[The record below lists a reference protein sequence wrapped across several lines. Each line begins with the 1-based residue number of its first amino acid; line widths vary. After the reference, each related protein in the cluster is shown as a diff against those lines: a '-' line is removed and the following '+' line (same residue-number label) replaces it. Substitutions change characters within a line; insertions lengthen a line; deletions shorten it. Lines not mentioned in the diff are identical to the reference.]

1 MATTVESL
9 RKAIGKRKN
18 SRAFAWLA
26 DLMRQNG
33 DLDLALECVRA
44 GLSSTPCEEGNL
56 VLSRIL
62 ADKRDWDGVVEAC
75 EFVLLRNPYCLSA
88 IRRIGDAYAEKGDV
102 EKRNSYYRR
111 LHDLDPLDAFWKEEY
126 APKIEIPESG
136 DAETPVEAP
145 AETVEPAEV
154 PAAERAENPEPLVE
168 ESRNAAE
175 EKDDDPFSSLST
187 LLPAD
192 EENDNEVSFNDLEH
206 SLDDAIAGFGE
217 AKPEKDAFPAEE
229 IDGDDIST
237 ALSGIF
243 GSTDAE
249 DSFASTVKPEA
260 EKDAPRPDAEDK
272 PQSLSDAFDS
282 IFGEDE
288 LPEEFVLSKPAV
300 PSTDKPSTT
309 AASDASS
316 ESSAKLPSEKVSND
330 LPPAEETSP
339 FEKSASQTQPT
350 SESTLEKSVES
361 SFDSLFGENSDD
373 LPLETLTSPKTILP
387 AEPDASSES
396 SVELPSEKSLNA
408 LPSEEESS
416 TFEKSAPQTKSAS
429 ESTLEKSVESSFDSL
444 FGADSDDLPLE
455 TLTSPKT
462 ILPAASDASSESSAE
477 LPSEKVSNDLPAA
490 EESSPFEK
498 SALQAQP
505 TSESALEK
513 SVESSFDSLFGEN
526 SDDAL
531 VEDPTTSTRT
541 LAEIYFEQGVYDEA
555 IKIYKDLLRKSPEDE
570 SLKKRLSEI
579 ENVNENRQKDN

>member
-18 SRAFAWLA
+18 SRAFAWLS

-33 DLDLALECVRA
+33 DLDLALEYVRA

-88 IRRIGDAYAEKGDV
+88 IRRIGDAYAEKGDI

-154 PAAERAENPEPLVE
+154 PTAERSENPEPLVE

-229 IDGDDIST
+229 IDSDDIST

-249 DSFASTVKPEA
+249 DSFAPAVKSEA

-288 LPEEFVLSKPAV
+288 LPEEFVLSKPTA
-300 PSTDKPSTT
+300 PSEEKSSSI

-316 ESSAKLPSEKVSND
+316 ETPVELPPEKSAND
-330 LPPAEETSP
+330 LPPEESSP
-339 FEKSASQTQPT
+339 FEKSA
-350 SESTLEKSVES
+350 
-361 SFDSLFGENSDD
+361 
-373 LPLETLTSPKTILP
+373 PLTKPSP
-387 AEPDASSES
+387 
-396 SVELPSEKSLNA
+396 
-408 LPSEEESS
+408 
-416 TFEKSAPQTKSAS
+416 

-444 FGADSDDLPLE
+444 FGAD
-455 TLTSPKT
+455 
-462 ILPAASDASSESSAE
+462 
-477 LPSEKVSNDLPAA
+477 
-490 EESSPFEK
+490 
-498 SALQAQP
+498 
-505 TSESALEK
+505 
-513 SVESSFDSLFGEN
+513 

>member
-33 DLDLALECVRA
+33 DLDLALEYVRA

-88 IRRIGDAYAEKGDV
+88 IRRIGDAYAEKGDI

-136 DAETPVEAP
+136 DVETPVEAP

-154 PAAERAENPEPLVE
+154 PAAERSENPEPLVE
-168 ESRNAAE
+168 ESRNIAE

-217 AKPEKDAFPAEE
+217 AKQDAFPAEE
-229 IDGDDIST
+229 IDSDDIST

-249 DSFASTVKPEA
+249 DSFAPAVKPEA

-288 LPEEFVLSKPAV
+288 LPEEFVLSKPTA
-300 PSTDKPSTT
+300 PSEEKPSST

-316 ESSAKLPSEKVSND
+316 ETSAELPPEKVSND
-330 LPPAEETSP
+330 LPSEEESSSP
-339 FEKSASQTQPT
+339 FEKS
-350 SESTLEKSVES
+350 
-361 SFDSLFGENSDD
+361 
-373 LPLETLTSPKTILP
+373 SPR
-387 AEPDASSES
+387 
-396 SVELPSEKSLNA
+396 
-408 LPSEEESS
+408 
-416 TFEKSAPQTKSAS
+416 TKSAS

-455 TLTSPKT
+455 SLTAPKT
-462 ILPAASDASSESSAE
+462 ILPAASDASSETPAE
-477 LPSEKVSNDLPAA
+477 LPPEKVSNDLSS
-490 EESSPFEK
+490 EEESSSPFEK
-498 SALQAQP
+498 SSPRTNPA
-505 TSESALEK
+505 SESTLEK
-513 SVESSFDSLFGEN
+513 SVESSFDSLFGAD

-579 ENVNENRQKDN
+579 ENVNENGQKDN